1 MIRLT
6 ALSTYYWVVAQDG
19 GAGTGGSPFDFGVFG
34 IAGTTIAILLFI
46 ARTLW
51 QDNKELRVENNTIQQ
66 FAVERVA
73 TIATQS
79 STQLQESAKILEA
92 TTVMMHQFS
101 GRPALSSEQL
111 TEVNYNLRALREYR
125 ERLPD
130 SRDRRTDGD

>member
-6 ALSTYYWVVAQDG
+6 VLSAYYWVVAQDG
-19 GAGTGGSPFDFGVFG
+19 GAGTGSPFDLGVFG

-51 QDNKELRVENNTIQQ
+51 NDNKELRVENNTIQQ

-92 TTVMMHQFS
+92 TTVMMHQLS

-111 TEVNYNLRALREYR
+111 AEINYNLRVLREFR
-125 ERLPD
+125 ERPPD
-130 SRDRRTDGD
+130 ARDRRTDGG